1 MKATE
6 CADKLNEE
14 PAGLMFYYLF
24 IQQPDRNIKQLASVV
39 SKELRCIL
47 KAPPEGTALPSC
59 IPPSCMGT
67 NKTLSLIGR
76 IRTFTVILKWWAGI
90 LLIYS

>member
-6 CADKLNEE
+6 CAAKLNEE

-67 NKTLSLIGR
+67 NKTLPLIGR
-76 IRTFTVILKWWAGI
+76 IRTFTVILKW
-90 LLIYS
+90 